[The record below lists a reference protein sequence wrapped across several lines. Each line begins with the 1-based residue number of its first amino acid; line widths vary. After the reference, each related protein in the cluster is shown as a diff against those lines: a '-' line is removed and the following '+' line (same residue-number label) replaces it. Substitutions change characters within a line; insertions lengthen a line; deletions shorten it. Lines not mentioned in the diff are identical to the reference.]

1 LRAGVLSKIE
11 IINFLNENFINT
23 WVPNSELGRI
33 DSLINPIAKRREREG
48 ITFDTSHPLAQTI
61 IKGWNTGSKRGSP
74 VDCLIISHEF
84 NLLGRQPDNEL
95 REDSNNRKMDRQE
108 FYLTFLKEALEEK
121 YPGLGNIRLSP
132 KYPSQDV
139 LDIFQV
145 PNNGYHKYN
154 VVIIDVR
161 EFDNGGTL
169 TFDIEVG
176 RSDAVGFF
184 YLFNEDSEPPT
195 DERVPED
202 KLASIWISPG
212 DKRQL
217 TYSFD
222 QGQIFKMGATGSWR
236 KNKGTVNAFQAKIS
250 VEENHSEKTTK

>member
-1 LRAGVLSKIE
+1 MRAGVLSKNE
-11 IINFLNENFINT
+11 IINFLNNNFINT

-61 IKGWNTGSKRGSP
+61 IEGWKTGSKKGSP
-74 VDCLIISHEF
+74 VDCLIISHKF
-84 NLLGRQPDNEL
+84 NLLGRQPVNEL
-95 REDSNNRKMDRQE
+95 REDSKNRGINRQE
-108 FYLTFLKEALEEK
+108 FYLTFLKEALERK
-121 YPGLGNIRLSP
+121 YPGLGNIRLNP
-132 KYPSQDV
+132 KYPSQEV
-139 LDIFQV
+139 LDIFRE
-145 PNNGYHKYN
+145 PKNGDQEYN

-176 RSDAVGFF
+176 RGDAAGFF
-184 YLFNEDSEPPT
+184 YLFNEDSELPT

-217 TYSFD
+217 TYSFE

-250 VEENHSEKTTK
+250 VKENHSEKTTK

>member
-1 LRAGVLSKIE
+1 MRAGVLSKDE
-11 IINFLNENFINT
+11 VINFLNENFINT

-48 ITFDTSHPLAQTI
+48 TIFDTNHPLAQTI
-61 IKGWNTGSKRGSP
+61 IEGGKTGSKKGSP

-84 NLLGRQPDNEL
+84 ILLGRQPVNEL
-95 REDSNNRKMDRQE
+95 REDSENRGMNRQK
-108 FYLTFLKEALEEK
+108 FYLTFLKEALERK

-132 KYPSQDV
+132 KYPSQEV
-139 LDIFQV
+139 LDIFRE
-145 PNNGYHKYN
+145 PNNGDQEYN
-154 VVIIDVR
+154 VVIIDTR
-161 EFDNGGTL
+161 EFENGGTL
-169 TFDIEVG
+169 TFDIKVG

-202 KLASIWISPG
+202 KLTSIWISHG

-217 TYSFD
+217 TYSFE

-236 KNKGTVNAFQAKIS
+236 KNNGTVNAFHAKIS
-250 VEENHSEKTTK
+250 VEENQIE

>member
-1 LRAGVLSKIE
+1 MRAGVLSKNE
-11 IINFLNENFINT
+11 IINFLNNNFINT

-48 ITFDTSHPLAQTI
+48 ITFDTRHPLAQTI
-61 IKGWNTGSKRGSP
+61 IEGWNTGSKKGSP
-74 VDCLIISHEF
+74 VDCLIISHDF
-84 NLLGRQPDNEL
+84 NLLGRQPVNEL
-95 REDSNNRKMDRQE
+95 REDSENRGMNRQK
-108 FYLTFLKEALEEK
+108 FYLTFLKEALERK
-121 YPGLGNIRLSP
+121 YPGLGNIRLCP
-132 KYPSQDV
+132 KYPSQEV
-139 LDIFQV
+139 LDIFRE
-145 PNNGYHKYN
+145 PKNGDQEYN
-154 VVIIDVR
+154 VVIIDTR

-169 TFDIEVG
+169 TFDIKVG

-217 TYSFD
+217 TYSFE

-236 KNKGTVNAFQAKIS
+236 KNNGTVNAFHAKIS
-250 VEENHSEKTTK
+250 VAEN